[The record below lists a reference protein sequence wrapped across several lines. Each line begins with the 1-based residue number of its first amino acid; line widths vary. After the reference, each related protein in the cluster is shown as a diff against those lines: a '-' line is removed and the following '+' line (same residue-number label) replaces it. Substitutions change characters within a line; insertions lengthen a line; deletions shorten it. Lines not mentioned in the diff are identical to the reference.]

1 MKEYVQKIMFYSAV
15 LTQVKLKRKNRG
27 IETR

>member
-15 LTQVKLKRKNRG
+15 LNQVKLKRKNRR